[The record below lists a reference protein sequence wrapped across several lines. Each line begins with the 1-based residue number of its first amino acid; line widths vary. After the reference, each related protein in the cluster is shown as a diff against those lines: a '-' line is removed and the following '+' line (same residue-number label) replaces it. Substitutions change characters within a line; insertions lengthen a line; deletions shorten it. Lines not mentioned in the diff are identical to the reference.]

1 MPTIT
6 SMKIHVQVLSI
17 LEVIV
22 IYVKKNLNTE
32 TKLFLIKN
40 VQP

>member
-1 MPTIT
+1 MPTNT
-6 SMKIHVQVLSI
+6 PMKIHVQVLSI

>member
-6 SMKIHVQVLSI
+6 SMKIRVQVLSI

-22 IYVKKNLNTE
+22 IYVKKTLNTE

-40 VQP
+40 VQQ